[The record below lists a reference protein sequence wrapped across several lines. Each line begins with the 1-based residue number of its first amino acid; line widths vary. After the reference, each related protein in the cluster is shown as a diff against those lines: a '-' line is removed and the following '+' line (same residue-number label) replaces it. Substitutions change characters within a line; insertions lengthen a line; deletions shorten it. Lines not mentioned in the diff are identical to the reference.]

1 MTFRFQ
7 FHFYMPKPLGKSVT
21 IKISQRVFNE
31 NNTNRRELLC
41 GCQGKVGRVD
51 CVCVSTMHCLGPCVW
66 RQRDDRHVCICDDL
80 CKCSLEVINKVG
92 VYIRTE
98 SFTPQ

>member
-1 MTFRFQ
+1 
-7 FHFYMPKPLGKSVT
+7 MPKPLGKSVT

-31 NNTNRRELLC
+31 NNTNRRDLLC

-66 RQRDDRHVCICDDL
+66 RQRDDRHVQYVFVMICANVVL
-80 CKCSLEVINKVG
+80 RSL
-92 VYIRTE
+92 IR
-98 SFTPQ
+98 